1 MHYAYLVFSDSYN
14 QKVELFILKCFV
26 SIVSNVNGHINSY
39 DIIACINW
47 DALEISTVAGTR
59 RLVFVPDITLLTVV
73 PIMTTSHAGG
83 HYLMMSHLPHETFL
97 SLISS
102 CRTIT
107 DRVAPCGNYSAAARQ

>member
-1 MHYAYLVFSDSYN
+1 MN
-14 QKVELFILKCFV
+14 NRKIKLFILKRFGL
-26 SIVSNVNGHINSY
+26 IVSNVNGHINIY

-59 RLVFVPDITLLTVV
+59 SLVFVPDITLLTVV

-83 HYLMMSHLPHETFL
+83 HYLMMSHLLTHETFL

-102 CRTIT
+102 GRTIT
-107 DRVAPCGNYSAAARQ
+107 DRTAPCGNYSAAARQKTLLIECI